1 MTGLKHKFGV
11 ALVVGAARMLS
22 SITGHRIITFQIEP
36 RAGGYFF
43 VHSHD
48 LPGFTMMLE
57 PGEADS
63 PKVLVEALYEPVTAY
78 LEAESKNASQIS
90 RRTDFKGRGPAS
102 KPVRAMGFLS
112 DDEAFAVARA

>member
-1 MTGLKHKFGV
+1 MMDLRHKFGV
-11 ALVVGAARMLS
+11 ALAVGAARMLS

-43 VHSHD
+43 VRSHD

-78 LEAESKNASQIS
+78 LEAESKSAGRTP
-90 RRTDFKGRGPAS
+90 RRTDFRGRGPAS
-102 KPVRAMGFLS
+102 KPIRVMGSLS
-112 DDEAFAVARA
+112 DDEAIAVARA